1 MTPEEHAKA
10 LKEIMAHLDKEEH
23 IWKLCAEAEAFEA
36 EHYPIELPSVAGA
49 IKFRLDQNPRREG
62 DMFGIFGKERTR
74 EMLFEGIELTDKEI
88 KLLHEVI
95 GIPIKVLRQKK

>member
-1 MTPEEHAKA
+1 MTPEEHEKA
-10 LKEIMAHLDKEEH
+10 LKEIMDHLDREET

-49 IKFRLDQNPRREG
+49 IKFRLDQSRFREG

-74 EMLFEGIELTDKEI
+74 EMQFEGVELTDIEI

-95 GIPIKVLRQKK
+95 GIPLKVLRQKK